1 MIDYQLEEKISRLRA
16 MGFSEEELD
25 ELRPK
30 KEVPAVDQIEKEK
43 ELKKHVKEIL
53 TQDPEIERIKK

>member
-1 MIDYQLEEKISRLRA
+1 

>member
-1 MIDYQLEEKISRLRA
+1 

-30 KEVPAVDQIEKEK
+30 KEVPVVVQIEKEK
-43 ELKKHVKEIL
+43 EVKKKVQEIL
-53 TQDPEIERIKK
+53 I

>member
-1 MIDYQLEEKISRLRA
+1 

-30 KEVPAVDQIEKEK
+30 KKVPVIEQTEK
-43 ELKKHVKEIL
+43 VKEV
-53 TQDPEIERIKK
+53 KKPVQ

>member
-1 MIDYQLEEKISRLRA
+1 

-30 KEVPAVDQIEKEK
+30 KEVSVIEQTEK
-43 ELKKHVKEIL
+43 VKEV
-53 TQDPEIERIKK
+53 KKPVQ